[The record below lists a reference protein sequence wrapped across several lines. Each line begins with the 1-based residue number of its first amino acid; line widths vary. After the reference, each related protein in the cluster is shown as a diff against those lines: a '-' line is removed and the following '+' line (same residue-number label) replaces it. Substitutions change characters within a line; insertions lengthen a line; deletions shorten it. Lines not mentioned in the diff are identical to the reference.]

1 MSCLKRRAQATG
13 DLNARELEGDGS
25 HYLFS
30 CGTRTA
36 VEPKMLRVGDLTEGK
51 KEPSRLQA
59 LDWGKGGLDL
69 APHSL
74 DTYH

>member
-36 VEPKMLRVGDLTEGK
+36 VEPKMLRVGD
-51 KEPSRLQA
+51 
-59 LDWGKGGLDL
+59 
-69 APHSL
+69 
-74 DTYH
+74 